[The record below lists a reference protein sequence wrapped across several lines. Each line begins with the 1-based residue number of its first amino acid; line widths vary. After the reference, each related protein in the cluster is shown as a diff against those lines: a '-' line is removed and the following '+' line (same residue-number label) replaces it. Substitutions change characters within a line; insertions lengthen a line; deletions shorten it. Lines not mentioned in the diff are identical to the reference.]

1 VDKKVLNLWK
11 HLAVLSA
18 KMNETIPAAADQ
30 SKSIVDLDQI
40 RAAAQFGNLGFEAYV
55 AAVKAESERLFK
67 ARMERK

>member
-1 VDKKVLNLWK
+1 
-11 HLAVLSA
+11 
-18 KMNETIPAAADQ
+18 MNETIPAAADQ

-67 ARMERK
+67 ARMEKK